1 MKASFILLLVLWPI
15 ISTAQWVQVG
25 FVVPESVATPATV
38 VVADENGSW
47 QKELTLRNRYDLKHE
62 CFVSEPL
69 VLPKHASEGSFAI
82 RWEQNGL
89 EFSYRFKPM
98 LDQPLQVLLN
108 QPTTKTS
115 QAELKCEPILS
126 LAPNPFNPTTTISL
140 ALPEASLLK
149 LEIFDILG
157 RQVSLLADE
166 KRPSGTHQWVVDG
179 TSWASG
185 TYFLSYR
192 LSPGQ
197 SGVRRL
203 VLLK

>member
-1 MKASFILLLVLWPI
+1 MKVSLILLLALWPL

-25 FVVPESVATPATV
+25 FVEPASAATPATV
-38 VVADENGSW
+38 VVADENSSW
-47 QKELTLRNRYDLKHE
+47 KKELTLRNRYDLKHE

-82 RWEQNGL
+82 HWEHNGL

-108 QPTTKTS
+108 QPMTKTS
-115 QAELKCEPILS
+115 QEELKSEPILS
-126 LAPNPFNPTTTISL
+126 LAPNPFNPTTTVSL
-140 ALPEASLLK
+140 ALPEASHLK

>member
-1 MKASFILLLVLWPI
+1 M
-15 ISTAQWVQVG
+15 
-25 FVVPESVATPATV
+25 
-38 VVADENGSW
+38 ADENGTW
-47 QKELTLRNRYDLKHE
+47 EKELTLRNRYDLKQS
-62 CFVSEPL
+62 CFLSEPL

-89 EFSYRFKPM
+89 EFSYRFKP
-98 LDQPLQVLLN
+98 LLNQPLQVLLD
-108 QPTTKTS
+108 
-115 QAELKCEPILS
+115 QAETKSTEPPPQCEPLLS

-140 ALPEASLLK
+140 ALPQASRLK

-166 KRPSGTHQWVVDG
+166 ERPSGTHQWVVDG
-179 TSWASG
+179 SSWASG

>member
-1 MKASFILLLVLWPI
+1 MKASFILLLALWPI

-25 FVVPESVATPATV
+25 FVEPASAATPATV

-62 CFVSEPL
+62 CIVSEPL
-69 VLPKHASEGSFAI
+69 VLPKHASEGTFAI
-82 RWEQNGL
+82 RWEQGGL
-89 EFSYRFKPM
+89 EFSYQFKPM
-98 LDQPLQVLLN
+98 LGQPLQVLLN
-108 QPTTKTS
+108 QPKTDGTPETGKS
-115 QAELKCEPILS
+115 EPILS
-126 LAPNPFNPTTTISL
+126 LAPNPFNPTTTVNL
-140 ALPEASLLK
+140 ALPEASHLR

-166 KRPSGTHQWVVDG
+166 NRPSGTHQWAVDG
-179 TSWASG
+179 SSWASG